1 MAKQRRSKKT
11 NQTENKLIYI
21 PFAVLVAIIV
31 LLVSLPY
38 IHSPS
43 SNSSTVANADTPFF
57 NMMKVSNVNYAK
69 NNTVQVYFISW
80 YGCPNGATTSWP
92 LYLALRN
99 FGNVVVEPHYS
110 VNEPDLGGPIP
121 GLLFLNYTPTPSKYS
136 IIVYFHPIY
145 IYGQYLNETIN
156 GTPITTNAV
165 LYGLKE
171 LKTLVPEWV
180 YNLTVFYELNQTLP
194 KLDQP
199 IAYAGNPPHL
209 VTILIISGPG
219 GTWVDVGYPNNISPN
234 NLVYL
239 NATELYNIVVKNQIA
254 SGDYAYAYKAILN
267 AYKVVLNAIEQAEL
281 KY

>member
-1 MAKQRRSKKT
+1 MTKKRGSKKA

-21 PFAVLVAIIV
+21 PFVVLVVIVV

-38 IHSPS
+38 IHSPN
-43 SNSSTVANADTPFF
+43 SNSSTIANADTPFF
-57 NMMKVSNVNYAK
+57 NMMKVSNIDYAQ
-69 NNTVQVYFISW
+69 NNSVQVYFISW

-92 LYLALRN
+92 LYLALKK
-99 FGNVVVEPHYS
+99 FGNLIVEPHYS
-110 VNEPDLGGPIP
+110 INEPDLGSAIP
-121 GLLFLNYTPTPSKYS
+121 GLLFLNYTPYS
-136 IIVYFHPIY
+136 NYSNVYFHPIY

-171 LKTLVPEWV
+171 LKALVPEWV

-194 KLDQP
+194 NLGKP

-219 GTWVDVGYPNNISPN
+219 GTWVDVGYPKNISPID
-234 NLVYL
+234 LMDL
-239 NATELYNIVVKNQIA
+239 NATELYNIVVKNQVA
-254 SGDYAYAYKAILN
+254 SGSYASAYKAILN
-267 AYKVVLNAIEQAEL
+267 AYKVVLNAIEQAKLE
-281 KY
+281 Y